1 MEVLDAPEEDR
12 PGRDGS
18 LVVLGQT
25 SSGRYLRVIYAAD
38 PEEAS
43 IFVITAFELTGKP
56 LAALRRRRRSRH

>member
-18 LVVLGQT
+18 RVVLGQT

-38 PEEAS
+38 PEETS
-43 IFVITAFELTGKP
+43 VFVITAFELTGKP